1 MSFFQSI
8 VLGIIQGLTEFL
20 PISSSAHLVI
30 APYLFG
36 WKIPA
41 DEAFVFD
48 VLVQVGTLVA
58 VIVYFWKDLVA
69 ILSAVLTGLVR
80 GKPFAT
86 PDARLGWYIV
96 LATIPAGV
104 IGLLLQKDVEAAFNS
119 VRATAIL
126 LLVTAALLVI
136 GEVVGRRNRNIS
148 SIDWKDSLWIGF
160 SQAISIFP
168 GISRSGS
175 TMTGGMTRHL
185 DRPSAARFAFL
196 MAVPVMLAA
205 GLLAGLDLRKIPGW
219 TSFLPVVTAGFA
231 TAAVV
236 GYFAIRWLLRYLTRN
251 SLYIFAIYTALLGAV
266 VLILLYV

>member
-8 VLGIIQGLTEFL
+8 VLGVIQGLTEFL

-69 ILSAVLTGLVR
+69 IIGAVLSGLAR

-86 PDARLGWYIV
+86 PNARLGWNIV

-104 IGLLLQKDVEAAFNS
+104 IGFLLQKDVEAAFNS
-119 VRATAIL
+119 VRVTAIL
-126 LLVTAALLVI
+126 LLVTAALLTI
-136 GEVVGRRNRNIS
+136 GELVGRRSRNIA

-205 GLLAGLDLRKIPGW
+205 GLLAGLDLRKITGW
-219 TSFLPVVTAGFA
+219 TSFLPVILAGFA

-251 SLYIFAIYTALLGAV
+251 SFYVFAIYTALLGAV
-266 VLILLYV
+266 VLILSYV